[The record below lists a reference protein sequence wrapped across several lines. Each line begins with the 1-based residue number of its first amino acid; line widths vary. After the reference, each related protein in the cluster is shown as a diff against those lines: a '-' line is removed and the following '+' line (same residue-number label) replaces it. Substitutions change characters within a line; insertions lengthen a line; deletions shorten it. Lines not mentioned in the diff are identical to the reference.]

1 MAVVE
6 VALGQLKVSGALT
19 FATVLEVR
27 KQGEALIVKGPDV
40 ISIDFSDVGQSGS
53 PAVSL
58 MMCWLRVANE
68 SKRQISYT
76 GVPDL
81 LQGIIDV
88 SGLGELL
95 SLINNQS
102 KAIK

>member
-6 VALGQLKVSGALT
+6 VAPGQLTVSGALT

-27 KQGEALIVKGPDV
+27 KQGEALIAKGPDV
-40 ISIDFSDVGQSGS
+40 VNIDFSEVTQSGS

-102 KAIK
+102 KATK